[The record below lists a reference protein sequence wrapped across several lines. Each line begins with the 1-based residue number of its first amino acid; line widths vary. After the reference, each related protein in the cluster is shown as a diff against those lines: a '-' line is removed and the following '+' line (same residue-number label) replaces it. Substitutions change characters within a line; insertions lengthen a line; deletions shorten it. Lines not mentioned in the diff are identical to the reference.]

1 MPRRIRE
8 TNRDQISYLNNQPL
22 PPFASTPEEIR
33 TAVEKSAI
41 SRGVLLIKVI
51 VRMDIENIL
60 SVIKNIADD
69 YDKEEIIERCTDLEI
84 KTEALA
90 RLENVNPPVSY
101 PYYFCTPEMLV
112 EHPALVIYYRNLAML
127 SRKVMTGL
135 GMNTG
140 NYENGIAPSLEVAQR
155 LSKYFN
161 KIISE
166 FVIISGV
173 TPLRHLEIVLS
184 NIGDGLGGV
193 SRNEVGR
200 MASTQIMRYL
210 LTDLHSIRQVHSIRF
225 SLKGNLDNLEEG
237 EEEQQQEDTGE
248 LLFTDDMNL
257 PDVLENLERNRVK
270 YKEMTLRNGYS
281 LLLDRQLVWRDNQGG
296 EHKIGAD
303 LHSRTDAIDMIWAG
317 EIKGGADPAGSD
329 EHWKTA
335 TKALQRII
343 DAARDTGRNQPQL
356 SFLATILVD
365 RVAVDAQQWIN
376 EGKLTSVYNLTQISE
391 NADTLRAFLD
401 DMRRF
406 LGVV

>member
-8 TNRDQISYLNNQPL
+8 TNRVQMSYLNNQPL

-33 TAVEKSAI
+33 AAVEKSAI
-41 SRGVLLIKVI
+41 ARGVLLIKVI

-60 SVIKNIADD
+60 SIIKHIASDF
-69 YDKEEIIERCTDLEI
+69 DKEEMIERSTDLQI

-90 RLENVNPPVSY
+90 ILESVDPPVPY

-112 EHPALVIYYRNLAML
+112 EYPTLVMYYRNLAML
-127 SRKVMTGL
+127 SRKVMNGL

-140 NYENGIAPSLEVAQR
+140 NYENGITPSLEIAQR

-166 FVIISGV
+166 FIIISGV

-200 MASTQIMRYL
+200 IASTQVMRYL
-210 LTDLHSIRQVHSIRF
+210 LIDLHSIRQVQTVRY
-225 SLKGNLDNLEEG
+225 SLKGNLDSLEESD
-237 EEEQQQEDTGE
+237 EEQQEDTGE
-248 LLFTDDMNL
+248 LVFTDDLNL
-257 PDVLENLERNRVK
+257 PNILDNLERNRVK
-270 YKEMTLRNGYS
+270 YKEIILRNGYS
-281 LLLDRQLVWRDNQGG
+281 LLLDRQLVWTDKQGN
-296 EHKIGAD
+296 EYKIGAD
-303 LHSRTDAIDMIWAG
+303 LHSRTVSMDMIWAG

-343 DAARDTGRNQPQL
+343 DAANATGINQPQL

-365 RVAVDAQQWIN
+365 RVALDAQQWIN
-376 EGKLTSVYNLTQISE
+376 EGKLTSVYNLTQMSE
-391 NADTLRAFLD
+391 NADSLQAFLE

-406 LGVV
+406 LGAI